1 MLTQSVILDKLVTGQ
16 KLNTLEA
23 YFLQKAVL
31 SGQVDTD
38 TLLKIF
44 QLMANRIA
52 SEEELLGFLQ
62 ASREV
67 MLSFDPENPV
77 LDTCSTG
84 GDGINIFNVST
95 LAAIV
100 CASGGV
106 RVAKHGNKSASSSVG
121 SFDLLEAIGVHLPS
135 EPQTAKEQLINYGL
149 VFLFAPQFNPAFRW
163 AKEARAKFGAKT
175 YFNFL
180 GPLLNPARP
189 AYQVIGVSDKK
200 KMIIPMGRALLKTGS
215 QKVWLL
221 QADNG
226 LNEISPVGLTQVW
239 EFVQGNEQVQQFT
252 INPEEYGI
260 SHYSLEEILV
270 TNLEQA
276 KQIFWDVLH
285 NRAKSSQLDTVA
297 LNAAAGFYVSG
308 KVNNFLD
315 GVYLAK
321 ELLASGQALRKL
333 HQVLAFQ

>member
-1 MLTQSVILDKLVTGQ
+1 MLTQSVILDKLFTSQ
-16 KLNTLEA
+16 ELNTLEA
-23 YFLQKAVL
+23 YFLQKAML
-31 SGQVDTD
+31 SGQIDTD

-44 QLMANRIA
+44 SVMANRIA
-52 SEEELLGFLQ
+52 SEAELLGFLQ

-106 RVAKHGNKSASSSVG
+106 MVAKHGNKSASSSVG

-135 EPQTAKEQLINYGL
+135 EPQTAKEQLVSYGL

-163 AKEARAKFGAKT
+163 VKEARAKFGRKT

-180 GPLLNPARP
+180 GPLLNPAKP
-189 AYQVIGVSDKK
+189 AYQIIGVSDK

-226 LNEISPVGLTQVW
+226 LNEISPVGLTQFW
-239 EFVQGNEQVQQFT
+239 EFVQGNDRVNTFV

-260 SHYSLEEILV
+260 NHSTLEEILV

-333 HQVLAFQ
+333 QQVLAY

>member
-1 MLTQSVILDKLVTGQ
+1 MLTHTVVVDRLLTGQ
-16 KLNTLEA
+16 ELSTAEA
-23 YFLQKAVL
+23 YLLQKAVL
-31 SGQVDTD
+31 SGQIDTE
-38 TLLKIF
+38 TLLKVF
-44 QLMANRIA
+44 QAMAERIA
-52 SEEELLGFLQ
+52 TQEELLGFLQ

-67 MLSFDPENPV
+67 MLSFDPENLV

-84 GDGINIFNVST
+84 GDGINVFNIST

-106 RVAKHGNKSASSSVG
+106 MVAKHGNKSASSAVG
-121 SFDLLEAIGVHLPS
+121 SFDLLEAIGAHLPS
-135 EPQTAKEQLINYGL
+135 EPQMAKEQLINHGL
-149 VFLFAPQFNPAFRW
+149 VFLFAPKFNPAFKW
-163 AKEARAKFGAKT
+163 AKEARARFGQKT

-180 GPLLNPARP
+180 GPLVNPARP
-189 AYQVIGVSDKK
+189 AYQVIGVSEV
-200 KMIIPMGRALLKTGS
+200 KMVEPMGQALLSTGS

-221 QADNG
+221 QAQNG

-239 EFVQGNEQVQQFT
+239 EFVQGNHQVNTFV

-260 SHYSLEEILV
+260 NHSSLEEILV

-285 NRAKSSQLDTVA
+285 NRAKASQLDTVA
-297 LNAAAGFYVSG
+297 LNAAAGFCVAG

-315 GVYLAK
+315 GVLLAK

-333 HQVLAFQ
+333 QQALAFQ

>member
-1 MLTQSVILDKLVTGQ
+1 MLSQSVILDKLFTGQ
-16 KLNTLEA
+16 ELNTLEA

-67 MLSFDPENPV
+67 MLSFNPENPV

-106 RVAKHGNKSASSSVG
+106 MVAKHGNKSASSSVG

-135 EPQTAKEQLINYGL
+135 EPQTTKERLINHGL

-163 AKEARAKFGAKT
+163 AKEARAKFGRKT

-180 GPLLNPARP
+180 GPLLNPAKP
-189 AYQVIGVSDKK
+189 AYQIIGVSDK

-226 LNEISPVGLTQVW
+226 LNEISPVGLTQFW
-239 EFVQGNEQVQQFT
+239 EFVQGNDRVNTFV

-260 SHYSLEEILV
+260 NHSTLEEILV

-333 HQVLAFQ
+333 QQVLAY